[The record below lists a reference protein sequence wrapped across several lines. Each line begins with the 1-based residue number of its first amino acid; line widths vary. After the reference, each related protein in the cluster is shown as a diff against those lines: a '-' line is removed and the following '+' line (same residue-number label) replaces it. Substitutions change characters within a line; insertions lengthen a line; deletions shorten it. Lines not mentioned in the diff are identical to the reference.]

1 VPAYAGRGPPLRFCT
16 PSEVHHRTPA
26 LSRRTEDRHVGRCF
40 LSWTFLPFGTSRN
53 GGPVSCGAS
62 GPAACRVRGFD
73 TSIATSTA
81 IPPGAFRHRSAHGL
95 HPPRPSPR
103 VDGYPSRD
111 PCPRAVPPVDSPR
124 PHGERADVSGF
135 RAFFPTRARAA
146 LVPPKGPEASMPSWV
161 FPVQSLPPPRPGIPL
176 SIAEPPLARIRA
188 A

>member
-40 LSWTFLPFGTSRN
+40 LSWTFLPFDTCRN
-53 GGPVSCGAS
+53 GGPVFCRAS
-62 GPAACRVRGFD
+62 SPTACRVRGFG
-73 TSIATSTA
+73 TSIATSTT
-81 IPPGAFRHRSAHGL
+81 IPPGAFRRRSAHGL
-95 HPPRPSPR
+95 HPSRPSPR
-103 VDGYPSRD
+103 VDGFPSRD

-135 RAFFPTRARAA
+135 RASFPPRARAA
-146 LVPPKGPEASMPSWV
+146 PGSPKGPEASMPSWV
-161 FPVQSLPPPRPGIPL
+161 SPVQSLLPPRLGFPL